1 MPARGVPGYGT
12 LDFRW
17 SYRMDRRTEVALT
30 GRNLTGPEHEEFARQ
45 PFFQQTAMRRELMLS
60 LSREF

>member
-1 MPARGVPGYGT
+1 
-12 LDFRW
+12 
-17 SYRMDRRTEVALT
+17 MDRRTEVALT

-45 PFFQQTAMRRELMLS
+45 PFFQQTAMRRELMVS